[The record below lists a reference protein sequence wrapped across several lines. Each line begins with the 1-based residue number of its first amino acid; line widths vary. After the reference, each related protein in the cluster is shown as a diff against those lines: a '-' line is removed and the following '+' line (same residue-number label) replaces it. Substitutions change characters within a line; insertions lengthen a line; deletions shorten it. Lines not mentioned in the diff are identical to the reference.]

1 GPSSVSAEI
10 DGVRPREFGGTGR
23 PARFAGRFKSPRTR
37 RRLVCG
43 PASPRNALGRG
54 AHPCFTRREGRL
66 RASRPLLRF
75 FVGRIPGGKPDLRG
89 EGVQNGTGKATH
101 AIPLNGL

>member
-1 GPSSVSAEI
+1 MI
-10 DGVRPREFGGTGR
+10 RRPPRSTLFPYTTLFR
-23 PARFAGRFKSPRTR
+23 SRFAERFKSPRTR

-89 EGVQNGTGKATH
+89 EGVQNGTGKAKIGR
-101 AIPLNGL
+101 ASCRERV